1 MMLKRKIKIILVGLF
16 SVLFVGLV
24 YSLFSSKPEIISD
37 ESLRVEEP
45 VIPGIESQVERAA
58 SAGMRSISAAN
69 IEIESSLESKLIDQ
83 PVASYREEIVSQVPE
98 TLQADPLNPQLTLN
112 SESEQINA
120 ESEMA
125 MSTVNEPIDTDDV
138 SEQSEDPADALS
150 DGSSDFLDLNLSEL
164 ESTQPEIMLPEGDQL
179 IVDDINQSLSQ
190 YKSVASEGD
199 KKMDA
204 SKDKKEVITKNTKDS
219 EAMVIQDLPENI
231 DDTASIMIATKP
243 SVFTMPDVD
252 ESLMT
257 GESEISKQ
265 YRQTM
270 SKLISINAKLRNA
283 DEENAELK
291 TQFEI
296 AVSQNRQL
304 AQIIRDINSQIEA
317 HTLTN

>member
-1 MMLKRKIKIILVGLF
+1 
-16 SVLFVGLV
+16 LV

-125 MSTVNEPIDTDDV
+125 MSTVNDPSDTDDV
-138 SEQSEDPADALS
+138 SEQSEDPANALS

-190 YKSVASEGD
+190 YKSVVSEGD

-204 SKDKKEVITKNTKDS
+204 SKDEKEVITKDTKGS

-231 DDTASIMIATKP
+231 DDTASVMIATKP

-270 SKLISINAKLRNA
+270 SKLISINAKLRDA